1 MDFQRAESRWQKYL
15 AIFSVQI
22 TVIIIISIGGD
33 RMESRLRDV
42 IEHVEEEEVQLSLP
56 FPLSFAAFSR

>member
-1 MDFQRAESRWQKYL
+1 M
-15 AIFSVQI
+15 AIFSVQT

-33 RMESRLRDV
+33 RMENRLRDV
-42 IEHVEEEEVQLSLP
+42 IEHVEEEEVQLPLP

>member
-1 MDFQRAESRWQKYL
+1 M

-33 RMESRLRDV
+33 RMENRSRDV
-42 IEHVEEEEVQLSLP
+42 IEHVEEEVQLSLP